1 MIPLLSSD
9 VHFEKR
15 LLFCKESIKI
25 VVGYIKN
32 VRNRLRL
39 DSEEL
44 AASVEGNKEGKK
56 VKNYRF
62 VLLTVLL
69 LWIKTYIVYKTS
81 FDIKIESWKQE
92 FILFINPLSFLLF
105 IFGLSLFM
113 KEKRRN
119 RYIVI
124 TSFLISFVLYAN
136 VMFYRFF
143 NDFITIPVLFQ
154 TSNMGDLG
162 NSVFELMR
170 FSDLFFFADVA
181 LLAWFIYKKMP
192 IAAYVPATKRTRR
205 AYFFVTVAIALFNL
219 GLAETERP
227 ELLTRTFDREML
239 IKNLGMYNY
248 HIYDI
253 ILQSRSKAQRVLADS
268 SELADIQNYVN
279 ANEKEPNKDLFGIAK
294 GRNVIIVSMESL
306 QSFVINNTVN
316 GQEITPFLND
326 FIKQS
331 YYFDNF
337 YHQTGQGKTSD
348 AEFLIENSL
357 YPLGR
362 GAVFFTHA
370 TNEYNATP
378 EILKK
383 YGYYSA
389 VFHANNKSF
398 WNRDL
403 MYQSLG
409 YDRYFSLT
417 DFEVNEENSVGW
429 GLKDIPFFEQS
440 VQHLKKL
447 PQPFYAK
454 FITLT
459 NHFPFELDE
468 EDRMVPEYT
477 SNSRTLNRYFPTVR
491 YMDEALKVFIEQLKK
506 EGLYEKSII
515 IMYGDHYGI
524 SENHNKAM
532 AQYLGKE
539 EITPFDHV
547 QLQRVPLIIHIPG
560 VTDKHPKVISKV
572 SGQIDVKPTLL
583 HLLGIDTKNDI
594 HFGEDLFAEDKMDF
608 AVLRDG
614 SFITKDYVYTKNACY
629 DKKTGLE
636 VDASHCEPY
645 MEKARQELEY
655 SDKIV
660 YGDLLRFYN
669 KQLEK
674 KHQK

>member
-1 MIPLLSSD
+1 MKNLS
-9 VHFEKR
+9 FTK
-15 LLFCKESIKI
+15 
-25 VVGYIKN
+25 
-32 VRNRLRL
+32 
-39 DSEEL
+39 
-44 AASVEGNKEGKK
+44 
-56 VKNYRF
+56 YRF
-62 VLLTVLL
+62 ALIATIL

-81 FDIKIESWKQE
+81 FDIEIESWKQE

-105 IFGLSLFM
+105 VFGFSFFM
-113 KEKRRN
+113 KEKARN
-119 RYIVI
+119 RYIIV
-124 TSFLISFVLYAN
+124 TSFLTSFVLYAN

-143 NDFITIPVLFQ
+143 NDFITLPVLFQ

-162 NSVFELMR
+162 NSVFELFR
-170 FSDLFFFADVA
+170 FTDLMMFADVVLLMWLVRKKSA
-181 LLAWFIYKKMP
+181 LVHFEPVTKKE
-192 IAAYVPATKRTRR
+192 RR
-205 AYFFVTVAIALFNL
+205 AYYFIVAAIALFNL

-239 IKNLGMYNY
+239 VKNIGTYNY

-253 ILQSRSKAQRVLADS
+253 VLQSKSKAQRALADS
-268 SELADIQNYVN
+268 SELADIENYIR
-279 ANEKEPNKDLFGIAK
+279 ANEKAPEKELFGIAK
-294 GRNVIIVSMESL
+294 NRNVIIVSMESL
-306 QSFVINNTVN
+306 QSFVINNTIN
-316 GQEITPFLND
+316 GQEITPFLNQ

-370 TNEYNATP
+370 TNEYRATP

-383 YGYYSA
+383 HGYYSA

-398 WNRDL
+398 WNRDI

-409 YDRYFSLT
+409 YDKYFAQEYF
-417 DFEVNEENSVGW
+417 DVNEENSVGW
-429 GLKDIPFFEQS
+429 GLKDKYFFEQS
-440 VQHLKKL
+440 IPYLKTL
-447 PQPFYAK
+447 PQPFYTK

-459 NHFPFELDE
+459 NHFPFELEE
-468 EDRMVPEYT
+468 EDKMVPEYT

-491 YMDEALKVFIEQLKK
+491 YMDESLKVFIERLKK
-506 EGLYEKSII
+506 EGLYENSII
-515 IMYGDHYGI
+515 ILYGDHYGI

-572 SGQIDVKPTLL
+572 SGQVDVKPTLL
-583 HLLGIDTKNDI
+583 HLLGIDTKDDI
-594 HFGEDLFAEDKMDF
+594 HFGQDLFAKDKMDF

-614 SFITKDYVYTKNACY
+614 SFITKDYVFKENICY
-629 DKKTGLE
+629 DKKTGLKTD
-636 VDASHCEPY
+636 VSHCEPY
-645 MEKARQELEY
+645 MEKAKQELDY
-655 SDKIV
+655 SDKII
-660 YGDLLRFYN
+660 YGDLLRFYDN
-669 KQLEK
+669 KNK
-674 KHQK
+674 KIKETKQ

>member
-1 MIPLLSSD
+1 M
-9 VHFEKR
+9 
-15 LLFCKESIKI
+15 
-25 VVGYIKN
+25 
-32 VRNRLRL
+32 
-39 DSEEL
+39 
-44 AASVEGNKEGKK
+44 
-56 VKNYRF
+56 KNYRF

-69 LWIKTYIVYKTS
+69 LWLKTYLVYKNS

-92 FILFINPLSFLLF
+92 FILFISPLSFLLF
-105 IFGLSLFM
+105 IFGLALFM
-113 KEKRRN
+113 SEKRRN

-124 TSFLISFVLYAN
+124 TSFIVSFVLYAN

-143 NDFITIPVLFQ
+143 SDFITIPVLFQ
-154 TSNMGDLG
+154 TDNMGDLG
-162 NSVFELMR
+162 NSVFELMNI
-170 FSDLFFFADVA
+170 SDIFFFLDVV
-181 LLAWFIYKKMP
+181 LLAWIAYKKVS
-192 IAAYVPATKRTRR
+192 IAQYVPATKRFRR
-205 AYFFVTVAIALFNL
+205 TYFIATAAIALFNL

-239 IKNLGMYNY
+239 IKNLGIYNY
-248 HIYDI
+248 HVYDI
-253 ILQSRSKAQRVLADS
+253 ILQSRSKAQRALADS
-268 SELADIQNYVN
+268 NELADIQNYIN
-279 ANEKEPNKDLFGIAK
+279 ANEKAPNKELFGIAK
-294 GRNVIIVSMESL
+294 GRNVIVISMESL

-378 EILKK
+378 EILKN

-398 WNRDL
+398 WNRDV
-403 MYQSLG
+403 MYQSMK
-409 YDRYFSLT
+409 YDRFFSMT
-417 DFEVNEENSVGW
+417 DYNITEENSVGW

-440 VQHLKKL
+440 VQHLKTL
-447 PQPFYAK
+447 PQPFYTK

-459 NHFPFELDE
+459 NHFPFELGE
-468 EDRMVPEYT
+468 EDKMVPEYT

-506 EGLYEKSII
+506 EGLYENSII

-532 AQYLGKE
+532 AQYLGKD
-539 EITPFDHV
+539 EITPFDHI

-583 HLLGIDTKNDI
+583 HLLGINTRNQI
-594 HFGEDLFAEDKMDF
+594 HFGEDLFAKDKLDF
-608 AVLRDG
+608 VVLRDG
-614 SFITKDYVYTKNACY
+614 SFVTKDYVYTKNACY
-629 DKKTGLE
+629 DKKTGTE

-645 MEKARQELEY
+645 MEKARQELDY

-669 KQLEK
+669 KKQENK
-674 KHQK
+674 Q